1 MRVTEQAEGV
11 GAPPRPRW
19 VALSVFPALC
29 VVAGIVGWAL
39 GWHLGVDNA
48 VYRSGAVALLQGE
61 PLYDA
66 LSLSAEPS
74 WARLPFTYPPTAAL
88 LFVPLALVP
97 TQVAWGILGAITV
110 ASLAVVIRVS
120 IAALP
125 ERPQWMDPDRTTAV
139 LGIVLL
145 GLEPVWRTLFLG
157 QINVVLML
165 MIVLDVLVIGARG
178 SRFGGVLVGVASA
191 VKLTPLIFVAHLLVI
206 GRRADA
212 ARAVATF
219 LAMQAVMFLWVRHDV
234 LEFWGTAVQDPQ
246 RIGPIYW
253 AGNQSLNGLVLRLTD
268 NADWSMLVV
277 APIALVLAV
286 PCALWVRG
294 LGPLPALLVTAFLGL
309 LVSPVSWSHHWVWV
323 VPLLVFLLSRITDV
337 RDRRSWWPV
346 AAVVLVFASCVLL
359 AMRNGLAVEFEWT
372 PPEYAIGSAY
382 LLVPVVIGAIVL
394 VRRVRATGRG

>member
-11 GAPPRPRW
+11 GAPPRPRRA
-19 VALSVFPALC
+19 ALSVFPALC

-48 VYRSGAVALLQGE
+48 VYRSGAVALLHGE

-66 LSLSAEPS
+66 MSLSAEPS

-88 LFVPLALVP
+88 LFIPLALVP

-110 ASLAVVIRVS
+110 ASLTAVVRLS

-125 ERPQWMDPDRTTAV
+125 DRPRWMDPDRTTVV
-139 LGIVLL
+139 LGIALL

-157 QINVVLML
+157 QINMILML
-165 MIVLDVLVIGARG
+165 LVVVDVLVLGARG
-178 SRFGGVLVGVASA
+178 NRFGGVLVGVAAA

-206 GRRADA
+206 GRRWDA
-212 ARAVATF
+212 LRAVVTF
-219 LAMQAVMFLWVRHDV
+219 LLLQAVMFLWVRHDV
-234 LEFWGTAVQDPQ
+234 VEFWGTAVQDPQ

-268 NADWSMLVV
+268 NADWSMRVV
-277 APIALVLAV
+277 VPIAVVLAV

-294 LGPLPALLVTAFLGL
+294 LRPLPALLVTAFLGL

-323 VPLLVFLLSRITDV
+323 VPLLVFLLSRIDDP
-337 RDRRSWWPV
+337 RDRRAWWPV

-372 PPEYAIGSAY
+372 PPEYVIGSAY
-382 LLVPVVIGAIVL
+382 LLVPLVVGAIAL
-394 VRRVRATGRG
+394 VRRVRAARG